1 MSIKYLVL
9 VAAAIAASVVACDFS
24 DRASAFAGASCGPAI
39 VFKGAPILRLGP
51 VRVAGFSSA
60 QCAWIRPACG
70 PKVGGFQSKL
80 SLELSEAS
88 ASPIVL
94 QTRPSEPV
102 KFILVGRTTPAPKVP
117 LCLSADGAHAKVSL
131 KAPKTYYVLF
141 VFVRA
146 GVSFH
151 LTASR
156 SGHRL
161 GTAVLACRA

>member
-1 MSIKYLVL
+1 VTALL
-9 VAAAIAASVVACDFS
+9 AAACAIAGGVGEGAHASDLS
-24 DRASAFAGASCGPAI
+24 SCGPATAL
-39 VFKGAPILRLGP
+39 KGAPILEFGP
-51 VRVAGFSSA
+51 VRIAGFSS
-60 QCAWIRPACG
+60 QHCAWIRPGCG
-70 PKVGGFQSKL
+70 PKLGGYQSKL
-80 SLELSEAS
+80 SLELSEAP

-94 QTRPSEPV
+94 QAGSSEAV

-141 VFVRA
+141 VFVRR

-156 SGHRL
+156 GGHRL